1 MTTRDKFI
9 EDLKAGGYIPGD
21 LSTLPSDI
29 SEADRRKVEQYEA
42 DQANERMKNTQGQK
56 PELQTFHTQLNPNQY
71 GFAEKAAVGDD
82 TNSKLTKPE
91 KASDQNKVKQEKPAP
106 DADPVDNR
114 VKADPL
120 DHDLDGRRGGH
131 IDNRGKPAKE

>member
-1 MTTRDKFI
+1 MTKFI

-56 PELQTFHTQLNPNQY
+56 PDLQTFHVELNPNQY
-71 GFAEKAAVGDD
+71 GFAEQAAQGDEAKPTKAKAEKKDD
-82 TNSKLTKPE
+82 RAKPE
-91 KASDQNKVKQEKPAP
+91 AKRDE
-106 DADPVDNR
+106 PVD
-114 VKADPL
+114 K
-120 DHDLDGRRGGH
+120 DG
-131 IDNRGKPAKE
+131 KSPKV